1 MLKACSE
8 FRNKIKKTECGGKE
22 KTKTKLLNINVLEQ
36 RGRKSEKLEKLPT
49 EFIDYMRLN

>member
-1 MLKACSE
+1 MLKAYSE

-36 RGRKSEKLEKLPT
+36 RGRKPEKLEK
-49 EFIDYMRLN
+49 